1 MRLWWIEVKW
11 FEQKGQ
17 GTVQVFTEQ
26 FPEQSHCFSLK
37 NAGDVLF
44 CSHEKLNSKSK
55 RDDDNDEISI
65 RGLKSTGSI
74 QTLSRKNL
82 KTSKK
87 SMMKDLFYQRHK
99 KKSRLKAFSR
109 RNPRPS
115 KKSMR
120 KHISIQS
127 LWTSRKNIRRNLCL
141 RSLWTLQRVSHQES
155 SQIGTVSRL

>member
-1 MRLWWIEVKW
+1 M
-11 FEQKGQ
+11 
-17 GTVQVFTEQ
+17 FTEQ

-44 CSHEKLNSKSK
+44 CCHQKLNSKSK

-87 SMMKDLFYQRHK
+87 SMMKDLFYQSHR
-99 KKSRLKAFSR
+99 KKSRSKAFSR
-109 RNPRPS
+109 PNPRPS

-120 KHISIQS
+120 KHISIQN
-127 LWTSRKNIRRNLCL
+127 LWTSRKNIRKNLCL